1 MSSLEEKVP
10 DPYGE
15 ASFNQEEIAH
25 SQDITFDSGSPGVKK
40 IEAIASSFTPASL
53 TILFVGIFLTSYAY
67 GLDGQTRSVYQVSKI
82 RVNDALVLP

>member
-1 MSSLEEKVP
+1 MSSLEEKLP
-10 DPYGE
+10 HPYGE

-25 SQDITFDSGSPGVKK
+25 SQDVALDSRSPGVKK

-67 GLDGQTRSVYQVSKI
+67 GLDGQTRSVYQVS
-82 RVNDALVLP
+82 NDSC